1 MDDADLGHNID
12 EQAQVVDEFKDDKL
26 AQHGVMN
33 DQIYL
38 DPR

>member
-1 MDDADLGHNID
+1 MDDADLGNNID
-12 EQAQVVDEFKDDKL
+12 EQAQAVDGIQHEKV